1 MYAPLLFHFGKA
13 NPPKTV
19 LGSSSQVITNN
30 VYSIIIKNKTRK
42 QVTTLII
49 TVFMKNSVII
59 SNNKY

>member
-1 MYAPLLFHFGKA
+1 MYAPLLCHFGKA

-19 LGSSSQVITNN
+19 SGSSSQVITNN
-30 VYSIIIKNKTRK
+30 VYSIIKNKTRK